1 MTYDKDGALDYMRR
15 MRGAV
20 GTQLIEIDGT
30 YAGRDGH
37 LRLAR
42 ECGVALADFDESGR
56 NEILKGSYSAIY
68 IIGCDLKPILD
79 AGEWIKEMRVSYL
92 KENARRRNVAYDK
105 AVKALADAG
114 LCIGGGL
121 CDNFS
126 KFPVFTTGKW
136 PDEVHFFGYIDKDCS
151 KESVM
156 SIIAE
161 KENQDDR
168 TENG

>member
-92 KENARRRNVAYDK
+92 REKARRRNAAYDR
-105 AVKALADAG
+105 AVKILADAG

-121 CDNFS
+121 CDNFQ
-126 KFPVFTTGKW
+126 KFPVFTDGKR

-151 KESVM
+151 NESVQA
-156 SIIAE
+156 IIAQ
-161 KENQDDR
+161 KNNFVD
-168 TENG
+168 G